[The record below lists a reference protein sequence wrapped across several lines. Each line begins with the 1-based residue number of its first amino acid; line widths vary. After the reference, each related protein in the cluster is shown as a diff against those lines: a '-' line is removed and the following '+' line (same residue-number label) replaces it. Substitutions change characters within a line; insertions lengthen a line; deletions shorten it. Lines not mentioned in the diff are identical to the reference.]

1 MILQAEMEL
10 NEGKKLF
17 DKAINNYEALNM
29 DDVTDALDCLNRA
42 AKLAFEKDTELEA
55 KCEAFSGKIFYKG
68 LVNIKKAKLHLTNAI
83 RLSVTLLPKD
93 VSGEAW
99 H

>member
-1 MILQAEMEL
+1 
-10 NEGKKLF
+10 
-17 DKAINNYEALNM
+17 M
-29 DDVTDALDCLNRA
+29 DDCTDALDCLSRA

-55 KCEAFSGKIFYKG
+55 KCEAFTGKIFYKG

-83 RLSVTLLPKD
+83 RLAVTLLPKD